1 MATIYYKNTN
11 GRLYYMET
19 TKYITQLDIL
29 HMDKGKVEISIK
41 PLDWEH
47 RDLATEIIKKSEFL
61 EVYLKA
67 SESINADS
75 GITIIPIEMID
86 YNWHDDL
93 DPNYRKKKWKKIS
106 TKIIKKFFG

>member
-29 HMDKGKVEISIK
+29 HLDKGNVEISIK

-75 GITIIPIEMID
+75 GITIIPLEMID
-86 YNWHDDL
+86 YDWPDAL
-93 DPNYRKKKWKKIS
+93 KTQSKMYFIWQKIRR
-106 TKIIKKFFG
+106 FLWE